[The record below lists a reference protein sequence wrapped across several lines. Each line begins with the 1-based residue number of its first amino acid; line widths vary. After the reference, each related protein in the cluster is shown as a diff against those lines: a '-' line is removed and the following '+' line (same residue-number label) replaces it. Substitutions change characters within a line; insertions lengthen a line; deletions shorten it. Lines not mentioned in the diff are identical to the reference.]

1 MTLRSA
7 RTLPS
12 ALALAIGL
20 AVLLA
25 MPAAAAKAGK
35 QKKRVAAPAAQSV
48 KSARQAQG
56 RYWGQNLVQHGPLYH
71 GPEYL
76 GDDPDPNIRFQLLR
90 DITGRYGG
98 GGD

>member
-1 MTLRSA
+1 M
-7 RTLPS
+7 LPS
-12 ALALAIGL
+12 ALALAVGL
-20 AVLLA
+20 AVILA
-25 MPAAAAKAGK
+25 VPAEAAKTDK

-56 RYWGQNLVQHGPLYH
+56 RYWGQNLVRTGPLYN

-90 DITGRYGG
+90 DLDARYGG

>member
-20 AVLLA
+20 AVILA
-25 MPAAAAKAGK
+25 VPAEAAKASK
-35 QKKRVAAPAAQSV
+35 HKKRVAAPATQSI
-48 KSARQAQG
+48 KSAHQAKG
-56 RYWGQNLVQHGPLYH
+56 RYWGQNLVRTGPLYN

-90 DITGRYGG
+90 DLDARYGG

>member
-1 MTLRSA
+1 MTFRSG
-7 RTLPS
+7 TLPS
-12 ALALAIGL
+12 TLALAIGL
-20 AVLLA
+20 AVLLT
-25 MPAAAAKAGK
+25 MPAAAAQTGK

-48 KSARQAQG
+48 NSARQVQG
-56 RYWGQNLVQHGPLYH
+56 RYWGQNLVQPGPLYH